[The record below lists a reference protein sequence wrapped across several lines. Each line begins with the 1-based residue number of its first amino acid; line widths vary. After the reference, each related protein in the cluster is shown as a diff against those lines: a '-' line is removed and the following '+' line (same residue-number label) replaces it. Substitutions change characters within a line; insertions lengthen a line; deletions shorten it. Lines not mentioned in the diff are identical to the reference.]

1 MNTFSQVVGQFHAT
15 TRDGSQRLV
24 PTEARLFLIFSL
36 RLLTRCSALSHSV
49 RPCLNPLIIFG
60 FGYDKDGFNKHG
72 FDREGYD
79 RSGFNA
85 DGWDRDGYD
94 RNGYDRDGYDR
105 DGYDR
110 KGYDKDGYDK
120 NGYGRD
126 GYNKRGYDKK
136 GFGKDGYNAAGY
148 DKRGFNR
155 QGFDSEGYD
164 KKGFNKKGFDRDG
177 YDKNGLDSQGYDRDG
192 YNTDG
197 WDRDG
202 YDRDG
207 YDRDGYD
214 WNGFDRNGFDKEGY
228 DEAGFDAEGYRK
240 SGLDRFGY
248 DREGFDYY
256 GFNKDGFDRNGFD
269 RNGYDSE
276 GFDKAGFN
284 KEGFGRDGFD
294 KDGLDKEGYDK
305 DGFDKCGFDKNGF
318 NKDGF
323 NARGFGADGL
333 HRNGTQYDEN
343 GFNSA
348 GLNELGLDEDGFNCD
363 GLKPLEI
370 KDKGQLIHETADE
383 EINPIV
389 RRAYLMCE
397 DGDFLKANEL
407 VEKALNSN
415 PEDGNAYLA
424 ALMVEKHVTSE
435 DQLSYVSAFDFED
448 ITESA
453 NYSKAVRFGSEK
465 VKARLGAYAQKNKA
479 LVDDWVVLERD
490 ESRGRIL
497 IMSRYAMSRDYN
509 ISNERETSLIT
520 DDVAS
525 IPGNYI
531 TWEDSVIRK
540 WMNSTYLDS
549 APLFIKVR
557 IIESEVYTAGTERY
571 WHYYPSNWQV
581 PACTTWDKVFAL
593 SVDEVEKYFWN
604 ERDRIA
610 RYKDDNFAS
619 TWGLRSPGFYRVTMF
634 HGLGWNNMTDSN
646 AVVCYG
652 NFSVSDGMWCSAYG
666 RTAGSYGVDRY
677 ADGIGYRPAMWIDGN
692 VTPSE
697 AKAHNWFPEF
707 EISYIED
714 IRAGATRNISFG
726 GYLWRVL
733 ATTDDAALLITECVV
748 RGATYTGKSLDSIQ
762 RSPSINW
769 ETSPVRKWLNGDFI
783 DEMDESSAQRI
794 LSKKNMTH
802 DNAFIKNATSFDDS
816 YLLRHTDYMP
826 QVTIDK
832 VFCLDPFEASKYFSD
847 ADDRICLQTGDP
859 TAWHL
864 RSYSKDVDR
873 FAFKVSE
880 QGHVDWRGYDAADN
894 RGIRPAVWIKLP

>member
-1 MNTFSQVVGQFHAT
+1 M
-15 TRDGSQRLV
+15 
-24 PTEARLFLIFSL
+24 
-36 RLLTRCSALSHSV
+36 
-49 RPCLNPLIIFG
+49 IIFG

-85 DGWDRDGYD
+85 DGWDRDGY
-94 RNGYDRDGYDR
+94 NRDGYDR

-110 KGYDKDGYDK
+110 KGYDKDGYNKRATTNMALIVKATTK

-126 GYNKRGYDKK
+126 GYNKKGYDKN
-136 GFGKDGYNAAGY
+136 GFGKDGYNAAGF

-177 YDKNGLDSQGYDRDG
+177 YDKKGLDSQGYDRDG
-192 YNTDG
+192 YNIDG

-202 YDRDG
+202 YNRDG

-228 DEAGFDAEGYRK
+228 DEAGFDVEGYRK

-256 GFNKDGFDRNGFD
+256 GYNKDGFDRDGFNRD
-269 RNGYDSE
+269 GYDSE
-276 GFDKAGFN
+276 GFNKEGFN
-284 KEGFGRDGFD
+284 KEGFDRDGFN

-305 DGFDKCGFDKNGF
+305 YGFDKCGFDKFGF
-318 NKDGF
+318 DKDGF
-323 NARGFGADGL
+323 NARGFDADGM
-333 HRNGTQYDEN
+333 HRNGTQYDQN
-343 GFNSA
+343 GFNSD
-348 GLNELGLDEDGFNCD
+348 GLNELGLDVDGFNCD
-363 GLKPLEI
+363 GLNPLEI
-370 KDKGQLIHETADE
+370 EDKGQLIHESTEKEVD
-383 EINPIV
+383 PIV

-397 DGDFLKANEL
+397 DGDFSKADDL

-424 ALMVEKHVTSE
+424 ALMVEKRVTSE
-435 DQLSYVSAFDFED
+435 DQLSYISALDFED
-448 ITESA
+448 ITESV

-465 VKARLGAYAQKNKA
+465 VKARLAAYAQKNKA
-479 LVDDWVVLERD
+479 LIDDWVVLEKD

-497 IMSRYAMSRDYN
+497 IMSRYPMIRDYN
-509 ISNERETSLIT
+509 VPAERERSLEA
-520 DDVAS
+520 DNVAS

-531 TWEDSVIRK
+531 TWEDSAIRK

-549 APLFIKVR
+549 VPMFIKAR

-571 WHYYPSNWQV
+571 WYYYPSNWQV

-593 SVDEVEKYFWN
+593 SVDEVEKYFRN

-610 RYKDDNFAS
+610 RCKDDNDTS
-619 TWGLRSPGFYRVTMF
+619 PWGLRSPGFRRVTMF
-634 HGLGWNNMTDSN
+634 HGLGWNHMTDSN
-646 AVVCYG
+646 DVVCYG
-652 NFSVSDGMWCSAYG
+652 TVSIGAGWDGSTAGGYDVVRYAYG
-666 RTAGSYGVDRY
+666 VL
-677 ADGIGYRPAMWIDGN
+677 YRPAMWIDGN

-697 AKAHNWFPEF
+697 AKNWFPES

-714 IRAGATRNISFG
+714 IKNGVTRNISFG

-733 ATTDDAALLITECVV
+733 AATDDAALLITECVV

>member
-1 MNTFSQVVGQFHAT
+1 M
-15 TRDGSQRLV
+15 
-24 PTEARLFLIFSL
+24 
-36 RLLTRCSALSHSV
+36 
-49 RPCLNPLIIFG
+49 IIFG

-85 DGWDRDGYD
+85 DGWDRDGY
-94 RNGYDRDGYDR
+94 NRDGYDR

-110 KGYDKDGYDK
+110 KGYDKDGYIK
-120 NGYGRD
+120 
-126 GYNKRGYDKK
+126 KGYDKHGFNREGYDK
-136 GFGKDGYNAAGY
+136 NGFGKDGYNAAGF

-155 QGFDSEGYD
+155 Q
-164 KKGFNKKGFDRDG
+164 
-177 YDKNGLDSQGYDRDG
+177 
-192 YNTDG
+192 
-197 WDRDG
+197 
-202 YDRDG
+202 
-207 YDRDGYD
+207 
-214 WNGFDRNGFDKEGY
+214 GFDKEGY
-228 DEAGFDAEGYRK
+228 DEAGFDVEGYRK

-256 GFNKDGFDRNGFD
+256 GYNKDGFDRDGFNRD
-269 RNGYDSE
+269 GYDSE
-276 GFDKAGFN
+276 GFNKEGFN
-284 KEGFGRDGFD
+284 KEGFDRDGFN

-305 DGFDKCGFDKNGF
+305 YGFDKCGFDIFGF
-318 NKDGF
+318 DKDGF
-323 NARGFGADGL
+323 NARGFDADGM
-333 HRNGTQYDEN
+333 HRNGTQYDQN
-343 GFNSA
+343 GFNSD
-348 GLNELGLDEDGFNCD
+348 GLNELGLDIDGFNCD
-363 GLKPLEI
+363 GLNPLEI
-370 KDKGQLIHETADE
+370 EDKGQLIHESTEKEVD
-383 EINPIV
+383 PIV

-397 DGDFLKANEL
+397 DGDFSKADDL

-424 ALMVEKHVTSE
+424 ALMVEKRVTSE
-435 DQLSYVSAFDFED
+435 DQLSYVSALDFED

-465 VKARLGAYAQKNKA
+465 VKARLAAYAQKNKA
-479 LVDDWVVLERD
+479 LIDDWVVLEKD

-497 IMSRYAMSRDYN
+497 IMSRYPMIRDYKVPV
-509 ISNERETSLIT
+509 ERERSLEA
-520 DDVAS
+520 DNVAS

-531 TWEDSVIRK
+531 TWEDSAIRK

-549 APLFIKVR
+549 VPMFIKAR

-571 WHYYPSNWQV
+571 WYYYPSNWQV

-610 RYKDDNFAS
+610 RCKDDNDTS
-619 TWGLRSPGFYRVTMF
+619 PWGLRSPGFRRVTMF
-634 HGLGWNNMTDSN
+634 HGLGWNHMTDSN
-646 AVVCYG
+646 DVVCYG
-652 NFSVSDGMWCSAYG
+652 TVSIGAGWDGC
-666 RTAGSYGVDRY
+666 TAGGYEVDRY
-677 ADGIGYRPAMWIDGN
+677 AAGVGYRPAMWIDGN

-697 AKAHNWFPEF
+697 AKNWFSES

-714 IRAGATRNISFG
+714 IKNGVTRNISFG

>member
-1 MNTFSQVVGQFHAT
+1 M
-15 TRDGSQRLV
+15 
-24 PTEARLFLIFSL
+24 
-36 RLLTRCSALSHSV
+36 
-49 RPCLNPLIIFG
+49 IIFG

-284 KEGFGRDGFD
+284 KEGFDRDGFD

-323 NARGFGADGL
+323 NARGFDADGM
-333 HRNGTQYDEN
+333 HRNGTQYDQN
-343 GFNSA
+343 GFNSD
-348 GLNELGLDEDGFNCD
+348 GLNELGLDIDGFNCD
-363 GLKPLEI
+363 GLNPLEI
-370 KDKGQLIHETADE
+370 EDKGQLIHESTEKEVD
-383 EINPIV
+383 PIV

-397 DGDFLKANEL
+397 DGDFSKADDL

-424 ALMVEKHVTSE
+424 ALMVEKRVTSE
-435 DQLSYVSAFDFED
+435 DQLSYVSALDFED

-465 VKARLGAYAQKNKA
+465 VKARLAAYAQKNKA
-479 LVDDWVVLERD
+479 LIDDWVVLEKD

-497 IMSRYAMSRDYN
+497 IMSRYPIIRDYKVPV
-509 ISNERETSLIT
+509 ERERSLEA
-520 DDVAS
+520 DNVAS

-531 TWEDSVIRK
+531 TWEDSAIRK

-549 APLFIKVR
+549 VPMFIKAR

-571 WHYYPSNWQV
+571 WYYYPSNWQV

-610 RYKDDNFAS
+610 RCKDDNDTS
-619 TWGLRSPGFYRVTMF
+619 PWGLRSPGFRRVTMF
-634 HGLGWNNMTDSN
+634 HGLGWNHMTDSN
-646 AVVCYG
+646 DVVCYG
-652 NFSVSDGMWCSAYG
+652 TVSIGAGWDGC
-666 RTAGSYGVDRY
+666 TAGGYEVDRY
-677 ADGIGYRPAMWIDGN
+677 AAGVGYRPAMWIDGN

-697 AKAHNWFPEF
+697 AKNWFSES

-714 IRAGATRNISFG
+714 IKNGVTRKISFG

-733 ATTDDAALLITECVV
+733 VATDDVALLITEIIV
-748 RGATYTGKSLDSIQ
+748 RDASYTGKTIYSIE
-762 RSPSINW
+762 RNPSINW
-769 ETSPVRKWLNGDFI
+769 ENSPVRNWLNGEFI
-783 DEMDESSAQRI
+783 DEMDEESAQRI
-794 LSKKNMTH
+794 LSKKNITH
-802 DNAFIKNATSFDDS
+802 DNAFIKNATSFDDT
-816 YLLRHTDYMP
+816 YLLRHTEYAP
-826 QVTIDK
+826 QITIDK

-847 ADDRICLQTGDP
+847 DDDRICMQTGDP
-859 TAWHL
+859 AAWHL
-864 RSYSKDVDR
+864 RSFSRDVDR
-873 FAFKVSE
+873 YAFKVST
-880 QGHVDWRGYDAADN
+880 QGHVDWDWRGYTAVAN
-894 RGIRPAVWIKLP
+894 FGIRPAVWIKIP

>member
-1 MNTFSQVVGQFHAT
+1 M
-15 TRDGSQRLV
+15 
-24 PTEARLFLIFSL
+24 
-36 RLLTRCSALSHSV
+36 
-49 RPCLNPLIIFG
+49 IIFG

-105 DGYDR
+105 
-110 KGYDKDGYDK
+110 KGYDKDGYNKKGYDKHGFNRDGYDK

-207 YDRDGYD
+207 YD

-240 SGLDRFGY
+240 SGFDRFGY

-284 KEGFGRDGFD
+284 KEGFDRDGFD

-497 IMSRYAMSRDYN
+497 IMSRYAMRRDRN

-549 APLFIKVR
+549 VPLFIKAR
-557 IIESEVYTAGTERY
+557 IIESEVYTAGTERDWY
-571 WHYYPSNWQV
+571 YYPSNWQV

-610 RYKDDNFAS
+610 RYKHSNYAS
-619 TWGLRSPGFYRVTMF
+619 TWGLRSPGFRRVTMF
-634 HGLGWNNMTDSN
+634 HGLGWNHMTDSN

-652 NFSVSDGMWCSAYG
+652 NVSVSDGMWCSAYG

-733 ATTDDAALLITECVV
+733 VATDDAALLITENIV
-748 RGATYTGKSLDSIQ
+748 RDASYTGKTIDSIE
-762 RSPSINW
+762 RNPSINW
-769 ETSPVRKWLNGDFI
+769 ENSPVRNWLNGEFI
-783 DEMDESSAQRI
+783 DEMDEESAQRI
-794 LSKKNMTH
+794 LSKKNITH
-802 DNAFIKNATSFDDS
+802 DNAFIKNATSFDDT
-816 YLLRHTDYMP
+816 YLLRHTEYAP
-826 QVTIDK
+826 QITIDK
-832 VFCLDPFEASKYFSD
+832 VFCLDPFEASKYFSGD
-847 ADDRICLQTGDP
+847 DDRICMQTGDP
-859 TAWHL
+859 TAWQL
-864 RSYSKDVDR
+864 RSFSRDVDSYS
-873 FAFKVSE
+873 FKVNA
-880 QGHVDWRGYDAADN
+880 QGHVGWRGYTAVGN
-894 RGIRPAVWIKLP
+894 FGIRPAVWIKLP